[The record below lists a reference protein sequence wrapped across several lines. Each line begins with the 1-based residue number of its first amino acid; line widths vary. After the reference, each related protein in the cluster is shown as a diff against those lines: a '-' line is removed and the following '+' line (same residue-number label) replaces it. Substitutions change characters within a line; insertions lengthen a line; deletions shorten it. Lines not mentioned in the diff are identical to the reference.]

1 MNRFFPSSNEWQLV
15 LRYGVIILAGAFV
28 FFNAKA
34 LVTALL
40 PFALAYGLS
49 VILEPAVFFMATRLR
64 LGRGWSAFFVLLLV
78 ISIGGL
84 VITWAAAILVQE
96 IASFLE
102 VLPHYRQTLSG
113 YVERLTDQATKA
125 YLSLPPEVVR
135 YISENTSR
143 LGDAIESLVT
153 AAGRAAL
160 SVLSAI
166 PALLTASLLILVAT
180 FFISKDLPQIREF
193 IWSKLP
199 KEQRQQVRSVF
210 GDLLRTAWGYLKA
223 QAILIT
229 ITTVLTT
236 FGLWIVGIQSW
247 LSAGLVIGILD
258 LLPVVGPTVVFVP
271 WIIYLFVVGNT
282 GLAFSLL
289 VIYGIA
295 SGARSLFEAK
305 VVGDSVGLH
314 PLLTMIAMY
323 SGVLLWGVKGIVLGP
338 VIFILAKAILR
349 ARQQA

>member
-1 MNRFFPSSNEWQLV
+1 MNRIFPSSNEWQKA
-15 LRYGVIILAGAFV
+15 LRYGVILAVAAFL
-28 FFNAKA
+28 FFNLKA
-34 LVTALL
+34 LVAGLA
-40 PFALAYGLS
+40 PFLLAYVLS
-49 VILEPAVFFMATRLR
+49 LLLEPAVAALATRLR
-64 LGRGWSAFFVLLLV
+64 LGRGWSALLVLLLV
-78 ISIGGL
+78 VAVGGL
-84 VITWAAAILVQE
+84 VMTWAAAVLVQE

-102 VLPHYRQTLSG
+102 VLPQYRATLLG
-113 YVERLTDQATKA
+113 YFNHLTDQVTKA

-143 LGDAIESLVT
+143 LGEAIEGIVT
-153 AAGRAAL
+153 ATGRAAL
-160 SVLSAI
+160 ALLSAI
-166 PALLTASLLILVAT
+166 PALLTAGLLVLVAT
-180 FFISKDLPQIREF
+180 FFISKDLPRIKEF
-193 IWSKLP
+193 IWSKIP
-199 KEQRQQVRSVF
+199 QEQQEQIRQVF
-210 GDLLRTAWGYLKA
+210 GDLLRSAWRYLRA
-223 QAILIT
+223 QAILIS

-236 FGLWIVGIQSW
+236 FGLWIIGIQSW

-282 GLAFSLL
+282 GLAVSLL

-323 SGVLLWGVKGIVLGP
+323 TGALLWGVKGIVLGP
-338 VIFILAKAILR
+338 ILFILTKAVIR
-349 ARQQA
+349 ARQDA